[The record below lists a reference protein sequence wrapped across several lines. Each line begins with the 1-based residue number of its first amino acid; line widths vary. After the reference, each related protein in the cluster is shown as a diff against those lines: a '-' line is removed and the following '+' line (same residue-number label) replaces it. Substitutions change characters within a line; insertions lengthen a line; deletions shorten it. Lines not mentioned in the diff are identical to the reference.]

1 MQITNK
7 FLREVSH
14 NELDLMDL
22 YDELISIQ
30 RHDADYPACAH
41 ILDSLRK
48 TLCRQIKTPR

>member
-7 FLREVSH
+7 FLRGASQ

-30 RHDADYPACAH
+30 RLDADYPACEH

>member
-7 FLREVSH
+7 FLREVSQ

-30 RHDADYPACAH
+30 RLDADYPACEH
-41 ILDSLRK
+41 ILDLLRD
-48 TLCRQIKTPR
+48 TLSSQIKTPL

>member
-7 FLREVSH
+7 FLLGVSQ

-30 RHDADYPACAH
+30 RLDADYPACEH
-41 ILDSLRK
+41 ILNSLRK
-48 TLCRQIKTPR
+48 KLCSQIETPL

>member
-22 YDELISIQ
+22 YDELISI
-30 RHDADYPACAH
+30 RRLDADYPACEH
-41 ILDSLRK
+41 VLDLLRD
-48 TLCRQIKTPR
+48 TLSSEIKTPL